1 MHNPSFLQKRDS
13 PNFDSIPPLRRNVI
27 PHLRNTSLHSP
38 FHPFYNYYPNQYSNS
53 NFNPSFPHISLGFS
67 QHSMPLASRTR
78 YLDFR
83 TSFPQR
89 IPVVT
94 GHKIPGNQF
103 HSEKTSTGKKSDAK
117 INLKYLN
124 EIVPSKRKYRKKGG
138 YALSALQ
145 GDFYEKKVMSTQSSR
160 IKDFWKRKTN
170 TYPFTFKQTKVLKEK
185 DEEGVAVILEKHRY
199 DFKRVTPN
207 LIEKKR
213 KPDSN

>member
-1 MHNPSFLQKRDS
+1 MQNPSFLQKRDS

-27 PHLRNTSLHSP
+27 SHLRTPNMHSP
-38 FHPFYNYYPNQYSNS
+38 FNAYFNYYPHQYSNS
-53 NFNPSFPHISLGFS
+53 NFNASFPHISMGFNH
-67 QHSMPLASRTR
+67 HSMPLQSRTR

-83 TSFPQR
+83 NSFPHT
-89 IPVVT
+89 IPVIT
-94 GHKIPGNQF
+94 GHKVPGNHF
-103 HSEKTSTGKKSDAK
+103 HSEKTSTEKVRNP
-117 INLKYLN
+117 IVNLKYLN

-160 IKDFWKRKTN
+160 IKDFWNKKTN
-170 TYPFTFKQTKVLKEK
+170 TYPFTFKQTKVLKDK

-207 LIEKKR
+207 LIEKK
-213 KPDSN
+213 KKTDSN